1 MDAVCWAVYLDDRV
15 ERERWID
22 RDSERMIEST
32 ELAANVAR
40 ILAICRQVYVC
51 NSGKSF
57 ATKVAELTDSGR
69 DRDPDVAIVPVLAF
83 IDIAVSGDAESSH
96 NRRSSLNLTPI
107 SPLAQPQQ
115 QQQQQPSAVSPSST
129 SRRSLAFSSESEEL
143 FGLHLLSRFSADIQA
158 REAPHAIIPI
168 AILRNVLPPST
179 HNLRSGKTVES
190 SLSTKPSSK
199 RPDDRQMSRCLD
211 AGAIDVLVSPIDQT
225 RVHGLLTHVYRI
237 RKAAQKEN
245 SRFMAASGQKMR
257 KYSWV
262 GVSSTADDERPY
274 AYLREAMVS
283 KLMKRICNPEEALDD
298 SLISDVCV
306 SDERKEEV
314 KAAIAEWHFC
324 AHDFTDDELCYAS
337 CLMFEHTLTM
347 PELEHWRISPEAL
360 REFVLSCRAAY
371 NSFILYHNFRH
382 AVDVLQSTFHILV
395 RVGAVPPFPQG
406 SERCSSG
413 TGMSCL
419 LTPFDALTLLV
430 TALGHDVGHPGVNNM
445 FLVKLNAPLAQ
456 LYNDRSVLEAFHCA
470 AYSQIL
476 RRHWPTVFQDTELR
490 TLMIS
495 SILATDMGIHNRFID
510 ELGKLRGRFEADAR
524 KVDNWTEKDVR
535 DYRVLLC
542 ALIIKCADI
551 SNVARPF
558 NVAEKWTDV
567 LQQEF
572 ANQGEMEVNIGIETS
587 LFGGPPELGNFIKK
601 AKGQVGFMDIFCLPL
616 FDGVTDILPDLAFA
630 ANSIRRNRFIW
641 GKLMEHEE
649 ELDSHR
655 ARNCNT
661 PRCLS
666 PDTTWNEYRRRLVE
680 EGPASMGYTI
690 HHRSPPQ
697 SPVRSPPQLDG
708 EAGTTAITSRIAN
721 VSVING
727 LNHINQ
733 PSQRSAGRSSVPNTT
748 RTIDS
753 GSGCSGSGGGVRT
766 QSTST
771 YTNNTLITPL
781 SSTTQASSVISAGSS
796 FDEKDGNC
804 QLHRHPNLKPPAHVR
819 NRDHDRDREQMG
831 RIGTA
836 VSGASTAS
844 SYTSSLGRS
853 HEHDNDPGQDIYAD
867 ENLPVDALP
876 PTDGASSY
884 QPQTWY
890 ERATN
895 SKNPHRQGQT
905 GERRSKYI
913 SSLFEKSLVANNIIS
928 NNSSNHSN
936 NNRPAGLSYSKSAQS
951 TPSVHNNC
959 QNTRGRRGPT
969 SHPRSTPSSP
979 PLAPSATPFDH
990 DANDA
995 HLSSLTPNHA
1005 TIPLPRRRSR
1015 LRLAFWRRSKPQGP
1029 GHPHSPPQS
1038 DSAPSTTAS
1047 ASSMMSSSDHY

>member
-1 MDAVCWAVYLDDRV
+1 MDPGMCWAVYLDDRV
-15 ERERWID
+15 ERERWVD
-22 RDSERMIEST
+22 KDGQQSLTEST
-32 ELAANVAR
+32 ELAVNVAR
-40 ILAICRQVYVC
+40 ILSISRQVYIC
-51 NSGKSF
+51 NSGISF
-57 ATKVAELTDSGR
+57 ATKVAELSDSMTPDRVR
-69 DRDPDVAIVPVLAF
+69 DAEADIVPVLAF

-96 NRRSSLNLTPI
+96 NRRSSLNLTPLPQ
-107 SPLAQPQQ
+107 SQQSPQQ
-115 QQQQQPSAVSPSST
+115 QSSAISPSTST

-158 REAPHAIIPI
+158 RETPHAIIPV
-168 AILRNVLPPST
+168 AILRNVQPQSSTST
-179 HNLRSGKTVES
+179 HTLRSGRHVES
-190 SLSTKPSSK
+190 SQSTKSSSK
-199 RPDDRQMSRCLD
+199 RPDDRQIYRCLD
-211 AGAIDVLVSPIDQT
+211 AGAVDVLVSPIGQT
-225 RVHGLLTHVYRI
+225 RVHGLLTHAYRI
-237 RKAAQKEN
+237 RKAALKEN
-245 SRFMAASGQKMR
+245 SRFLAMSGQKMR

-262 GVSSTADDERPY
+262 GVSTTGDDERPY

-337 CLMFEHTLTM
+337 CLMFEHAFIM
-347 PELEHWRISPEAL
+347 PELKRWRISREDL

-395 RVGAVPPFPQG
+395 RIGV
-406 SERCSSG
+406 SG
-413 TGMSCL
+413 L

-476 RRHWPTVFQDTELR
+476 RRHWPSVFQDTELR

-510 ELGKLRGRFEADAR
+510 ELGKIRGRFQADGR
-524 KVDNWTEKDVR
+524 KMDDWAEKDIR
-535 DYRVLLC
+535 EYRVLLC
-542 ALIIKCADI
+542 ALVIKCADI

-558 NVAEKWTDV
+558 NVAEQWTDV
-567 LQQEF
+567 LLQEF
-572 ANQGEMEVNIGIETS
+572 ANQGEMEVNIGIETA

-616 FDGVTDILPDLAFA
+616 FDGVTDILPDMAFA

-641 GKLMEHEE
+641 GKLIDHEE
-649 ELDSHR
+649 ELASHR
-655 ARNCNT
+655 AQNCST
-661 PRCLS
+661 PRCQS
-666 PDTTWNEYRRRLVE
+666 PDTTWRQYRKRLVE

-690 HHRSPPQ
+690 QHRSPPQ
-697 SPVRSPPQLDG
+697 SPIRSPPQLDG
-708 EAGTTAITSRIAN
+708 EGDTNVQIPPTTSTNVTS
-721 VSVING
+721 ING
-727 LNHINQ
+727 LNHVNRQ
-733 PSQRSAGRSSVPNTT
+733 SQRSAGRSSVPNTT

-753 GSGCSGSGGGVRT
+753 GSGGSGCGGGVRT
-766 QSTST
+766 QSAST

-804 QLHRHPNLKPPAHVR
+804 QLYRHLNFKSGTHAP
-819 NRDHDRDREQMG
+819 DRDREHTG
-831 RIGTA
+831 LDGIAAGG
-836 VSGASTAS
+836 VSTAS
-844 SYTSSLGRS
+844 SYTSSLAPNDD
-853 HEHDNDPGQDIYAD
+853 HEHEHEIPCQGMFAD
-867 ENLPVDALP
+867 ENLPCPVNALP
-876 PTDGASSY
+876 PTDGADAYHPQHWYDHAASSNSSPTR
-884 QPQTWY
+884 QP
-890 ERATN
+890 
-895 SKNPHRQGQT
+895 
-905 GERRSKYI
+905 GERRSKFM
-913 SSLFEKSLVANNIIS
+913 SGLFEKSLINKDN
-928 NNSSNHSN
+928 NNSSSN
-936 NNRPAGLSYSKSAQS
+936 NNNNGSNNHPAGLSYTKSAQS
-951 TPSVHNNC
+951 TPTVHNNGH
-959 QNTRGRRGPT
+959 NTRGRRGPT

-979 PLAPSATPFDH
+979 PLPPCIPSFDNN
-990 DANDA
+990 ANNA
-995 HLSSLTPNHA
+995 HLSSLPPNNA
-1005 TIPLPRRRSR
+1005 TIPRRRSR

-1038 DSAPSTTAS
+1038 DSAPSTTPS
-1047 ASSMMSSSDHY
+1047 VSSMVSTSDHY

>member
-1 MDAVCWAVYLDDRV
+1 MDAAAAACWAVYLDDRV
-15 ERERWID
+15 DQERWIE
-22 RDSERMIEST
+22 RDGEQLPESA
-32 ELAANVAR
+32 ELAANLAR

-57 ATKVAELTDSGR
+57 ATKVAELTDAGR
-69 DRDPDVAIVPVLAF
+69 EEGDSDAAIVPVLAF

-96 NRRSSLNLTPI
+96 IRRHGHGQ
-107 SPLAQPQQ
+107 A
-115 QQQQQPSAVSPSST
+115 SAVSPSTST

-158 REAPHAIIPI
+158 RETPHAIIPI
-168 AILRNVLPPST
+168 AILRNVQPQPSPFSSALL
-179 HNLRSGKTVES
+179 LRSGKHVEAAP
-190 SLSTKPSSK
+190 KPSSR
-199 RPDDRQMSRCLD
+199 RPDDRQISRCLD
-211 AGAIDVLVSPIDQT
+211 AGAIDVLVSPIDQS
-225 RVHGLLTHVYRI
+225 RVHGLLTHAYRI
-237 RKAAQKEN
+237 RRAAQKEN
-245 SRFMAASGQKMR
+245 SRFMANSGQKMR

-262 GVSSTADDERPY
+262 GVSSTAEDERPY

-347 PELEHWRISPEAL
+347 PALEHWRISSESL

-395 RVGAVPPFPQG
+395 RVGVIPPFPLG
-406 SERCSSG
+406 SERRSSG

-419 LTPFDALTLLV
+419 LTPFDALALLV
-430 TALGHDVGHPGVNNM
+430 IALGHDVGHPGVNNM

-476 RRHWPTVFQDTELR
+476 RRHWPSVFQDTEMR

-495 SILATDMGIHNRFID
+495 SILATDMGIHNHFID
-510 ELGKLRGRFEADAR
+510 ELGKLRGRYEADAR
-524 KVDNWTEKDVR
+524 KVDSWIEKDVR

-558 NVAEKWTDV
+558 KVAEQWTDV
-567 LQQEF
+567 LQLEF
-572 ANQGEMEVNIGIETS
+572 ANQGEMEVNIGIATS

-601 AKGQVGFMDIFCLPL
+601 AKGQVGFMDIFGLPL

-630 ANSIRRNRFIW
+630 ANTIRSNRFIW
-641 GKLMEHEE
+641 AKLMEHEE
-649 ELDSHR
+649 EVAAHR
-655 ARNCNT
+655 ARNCDT
-661 PRCLS
+661 PRCQGADPS
-666 PDTTWNEYRRRLVE
+666 WEEYRRRLIE

-690 HHRSPPQ
+690 QHRSPPQ
-697 SPVRSPPQLDG
+697 SPIRSPPQLDG
-708 EAGTTAITSRIAN
+708 EADTNSSIQVPSSATAGPATN
-721 VSVING
+721 VSVIVNG
-727 LNHINQ
+727 IHHNHHNQ
-733 PSQRSAGRSSVPNTT
+733 HQHQHAHANRQSQRSAGRSSVQNTA

-781 SSTTQASSVISAGSS
+781 SSTTQASSVISVGSS
-796 FDEKDGNC
+796 VEEKDSTC
-804 QLHRHPNLKPPAHVR
+804 QLHQRLNLKPSSMNHAR
-819 NRDHDRDREQMG
+819 RRDLQHQAKPDDV
-831 RIGTA
+831 A
-836 VSGASTAS
+836 AACGASTTTAS
-844 SYTSSLGRS
+844 SYTSSLAQNENED
-853 HEHDNDPGQDIYAD
+853 EHDHDGVHQNTFAD
-867 ENLPVDALP
+867 ENLPCPVNALP
-876 PTDGASSY
+876 CTTDGASSY
-884 QPQTWY
+884 HHPPQTWY

-895 SKNPHRQGQT
+895 SKA
-905 GERRSKYI
+905 GERRSKFI
-913 SSLFEKSLVANNIIS
+913 SGLFEKAGS
-928 NNSSNHSN
+928 NNSSNINAANTNINTNGNH
-936 NNRPAGLSYSKSAQS
+936 PAGLTLSKSAQS
-951 TPSVHNNC
+951 TPTVHNNSHHHHG
-959 QNTRGRRGPT
+959 QHTRGRRGGPT
-969 SHPRSTPSSP
+969 IMIPFP
-979 PLAPSATPFDH
+979 PCHLTMQRYHHFLDAAPVY
-990 DANDA
+990 
-995 HLSSLTPNHA
+995 
-1005 TIPLPRRRSR
+1005 
-1015 LRLAFWRRSKPQGP
+1015 G
-1029 GHPHSPPQS
+1029 
-1038 DSAPSTTAS
+1038 
-1047 ASSMMSSSDHY
+1047 

>member
-69 DRDPDVAIVPVLAF
+69 DRDPDAAIIPVLAF

-190 SLSTKPSSK
+190 SPSTKPSSK

-324 AHDFTDDELCYAS
+324 AHDFTDDELFM
-337 CLMFEHTLTM
+337 L
-347 PELEHWRISPEAL
+347 PLEHWRISPEAL

-510 ELGKLRGRFEADAR
+510 ELGKLR
-524 KVDNWTEKDVR
+524 
-535 DYRVLLC
+535 
-542 ALIIKCADI
+542 
-551 SNVARPF
+551 
-558 NVAEKWTDV
+558 
-567 LQQEF
+567 
-572 ANQGEMEVNIGIETS
+572 ETS

-733 PSQRSAGRSSVPNTT
+733 PSQRSAGRSSAPNTT

-804 QLHRHPNLKPPAHVR
+804 QLHRHPNLKPPAHV
-819 NRDHDRDREQMG
+819 RDHDRDREQMG

-936 NNRPAGLSYSKSAQS
+936 NNNRPAGLSYSKSAQS

-979 PLAPSATPFDH
+979 PLAPSAAPFDH